1 MKSVIAV
8 AAPGTFAAD
17 RLVYDYDVDRES
29 IVELDADQAELPNLT
44 SGLLIY
50 APNDHPSEIDASGV
64 VRVALEAEIPILG
77 SAAGMHRLNVALGGD
92 VARKTPDHVAD
103 ETKRRNRSSIFLA
116 PGAKVS
122 STIGGSG
129 WLSLECDHQEGIRQP
144 DLAPGMMPAA
154 MSDDRVVEAFEMPGF
169 HWVFGVQ
176 WDVFGATRLPRGFDN
191 VLVAF
196 IERAMGN

>member
-1 MKSVIAV
+1 M
-8 AAPGTFAAD
+8 
-17 RLVYDYDVDRES
+17 
-29 IVELDADQAELPNLT
+29 

-50 APNDHPSEIDASGV
+50 DPNDHLNGIDVSGV
-64 VRVALEAEIPILG
+64 VRVAIEAEIPILG
-77 SAAGMHRLNVALGGD
+77 SAAGMHRLNVALGGNT
-92 VARKTPDHVAD
+92 ARPTPDHVVD
-103 ETKRRNRSSIFLA
+103 ESQRPNRRSIFLA

-129 WLSLECDHQEGIRQP
+129 WLSLGCDHQEGIRHS

-176 WDVFGATRLPRGFDN
+176 WDVFGATRLPRGFDS
-191 VLVAF
+191 VLMAF

>member
-1 MKSVIAV
+1 LKSVIAV
-8 AAPGTFAAD
+8 AAPDTFAAD
-17 RLVYDYDVDRES
+17 RLVDDYDVDRES
-29 IVELDADQAELPNLT
+29 IVEVDVDQEELPNLT

-50 APNDHPSEIDASGV
+50 APNDHLSRTDASGF

-129 WLSLECDHQEGIRQP
+129 WLSLECDHQEGIRHS

-154 MSDDRVVEAFEMPGF
+154 MSDDRVIEAFEMPGF

-176 WDVFGATRLPRGFDN
+176 WDVFGATRLPRGFDS
-191 VLVAF
+191 VLIAF
-196 IERAMGN
+196 IERAMGI

>member
-1 MKSVIAV
+1 MIAV
-8 AAPGTFAAD
+8 ASPSTFAAD
-17 RLVYDYDVDRES
+17 RLVDDYDVDREN
-29 IVELDADQAELPNLT
+29 IVELGADQSELPNDA

-50 APNDHPSEIDASGV
+50 APNDHVSGIDASGV

-77 SAAGMHRLNVALGGD
+77 SAVGMHQLNVALGGD
-92 VARKTPDHVAD
+92 VARPTSGHVVG
-103 ETKRRNRSSIFLA
+103 EINQRNRKPMFLA

-129 WLSLECDHQEGIRQP
+129 WLSLECNHQEGVRHP
-144 DLAPGMMPAA
+144 DLAPDMMPAA
-154 MSDDRVVEAFEMPGF
+154 ISDDRVVEAFEMPGF

>member
-1 MKSVIAV
+1 M
-8 AAPGTFAAD
+8 
-17 RLVYDYDVDRES
+17 
-29 IVELDADQAELPNLT
+29 
-44 SGLLIY
+44 SG
-50 APNDHPSEIDASGV
+50 IDASGV

-77 SAAGMHRLNVALGGD
+77 SAVGMHQLNVALGGD
-92 VARKTPDHVAD
+92 VARPTPEHVAD
-103 ETKRRNRSSIFLA
+103 ESQRRNRRSIFLA

-129 WLSLECDHQEGIRQP
+129 WLSLECDHQEGIRQS
-144 DLAPGMMPAA
+144 DLAPDMMPAA
-154 MSDDRVVEAFEMPGF
+154 ISDDRVVEAFEMPGF